1 LGLYIITHVGSTI
14 WVEFS
19 GVRASSLNPGK
30 QSHIPAL
37 GEKMGPTPGLAT
49 REPTGQTETQ
59 ARQEVQ
65 PASAKGI
72 PEKVLTTVSMP
83 LKAKSSMPEPCW

>member
-1 LGLYIITHVGSTI
+1 MTPPPVI
-14 WVEFS
+14 
-19 GVRASSLNPGK
+19 ASEAW

-49 REPTGQTETQ
+49 REPTGQTATQ

>member
-1 LGLYIITHVGSTI
+1 MYLRPFG
-14 WVEFS
+14 VES
-19 GVRASSLNPGK
+19 SEAKASPLHLSK

-37 GEKMGPTPGLAT
+37 GKKMGPTPGLAT
-49 REPTGQTETQ
+49 REPTGQTVTQ

-65 PASAKGI
+65 PVSAKGI
-72 PEKVLTTVSMP
+72 PEKVLTTVSIP

>member
-1 LGLYIITHVGSTI
+1 MCRLGPLIRVRRI
-14 WVEFS
+14 
-19 GVRASSLNPGK
+19 RASALNLVK
-30 QSHIPAL
+30 QSYIPAL
-37 GEKMGPTPGLAT
+37 GENMGGTPGLAI
-49 REPTGQTETQ
+49 REPTGQMATQ